1 MSRIGRGRYENDNRE
16 IIDDTEVII
25 KNPAVTADIK
35 TNSGNVCEY
44 WDASCHVQQGVDS
57 IVEGVIQAGENI
69 TSWGNEVTVTV
80 QESYVENIETPIVET
95 VENIQEGIDETIQGG
110 QDYIDDGVTWIQ
122 GGIDEAAQNAQD
134 AFDATVKAA
143 EDSAKNAQDA
153 FDATIKAAEDAA
165 KNAQDAFDATAKA
178 AADAAAAAGDAA
190 ADAAAAAGDAATSG
204 INNTLKYGALAALGI
219 VGVLLVSKK

>member
-16 IIDDTEVII
+16 SIGTTAEIM
-25 KNPAVTADIK
+25 NPVVTADIK

-69 TSWGNEVTVTV
+69 TSWGDEVTVTI

-122 GGIDEAAQNAQD
+122 GGIDEAGENIGD

-143 EDSAKNAQDA
+143 ED
-153 FDATIKAAEDAA
+153 AAAAAA
-165 KNAQDAFDATAKA
+165 KS
-178 AADAAAAAGDAA
+178 AADAAAATAKAA

-204 INNTLKYGALAALGI
+204 INNTLKYGAIAALGI

>member
-25 KNPAVTADIK
+25 ANPTVTADIK

-57 IVEGVIQAGENI
+57 IVEGVVQAGENI

-122 GGIDEAAQNAQD
+122 GGIDEAAQNTQD
-134 AFDATVKAA
+134 AIDSTVKAA
-143 EDSAKNAQDA
+143 ED
-153 FDATIKAAEDAA
+153 AAA
-165 KNAQDAFDATAKA
+165 ATAKA
-178 AADAAAAAGDAA
+178 AT
-190 ADAAAAAGDAATSG
+190 DAAAAAGDAATSG

>member
-69 TSWGNEVTVTV
+69 TSWGNEVTVSV

-95 VENIQEGIDETIQGG
+95 VENIQGGIDETIQGG

-122 GGIDEAAQNAQD
+122 GGIDETAKNAQD
-134 AFDATVKAA
+134 AYDATVKAA
-143 EDSAKNAQDA
+143 ED
-153 FDATIKAAEDAA
+153 AAAA
-165 KNAQDAFDATAKA
+165 AAKA
-178 AADAAAAAGDAA
+178 AADAAAATAKAA

-204 INNTLKYGALAALGI
+204 INNTLKYGALAALGV

>member
-16 IIDDTEVII
+16 IIDNTEVII
-25 KNPAVTADIK
+25 ANPAVTADIK

-95 VENIQEGIDETIQGG
+95 VENIQDTIDETIQGG

-122 GGIDEAAQNAQD
+122 GGIDEAAKNAQD

-143 EDSAKNAQDA
+143 EDAAA
-153 FDATIKAAEDAA
+153 ATAKAAEDAA
-165 KNAQDAFDATAKA
+165 AATAK
-178 AADAAAAAGDAA
+178 AA

>member
-1 MSRIGRGRYENDNRE
+1 MVEVVTKMTSRESIGTTAE
-16 IIDDTEVII
+16 IM
-25 KNPAVTADIK
+25 NPVVTADIK

-57 IVEGVIQAGENI
+57 IVENVIQAFENI
-69 TSWGNEVTVTV
+69 TSWGDEVTVTI

-122 GGIDEAAQNAQD
+122 GGIDEAAQN
-134 AFDATVKAA
+134 T
-143 EDSAKNAQDA
+143 QDA

-165 KNAQDAFDATAKA
+165 AAAAKS
-178 AADAAAAAGDAA
+178 AADAAAATAKAA

>member
-16 IIDDTEVII
+16 SIGTTAEIM
-25 KNPAVTADIK
+25 NPVVTADIK

-69 TSWGNEVTVTV
+69 TTWGDEVTVTV
-80 QESYVENIETPIVET
+80 QKSYVENIETPIVET

-122 GGIDEAAQNAQD
+122 GGIDEAGENIGD

-143 EDSAKNAQDA
+143 ED
-153 FDATIKAAEDAA
+153 AAAAAA
-165 KNAQDAFDATAKA
+165 KS
-178 AADAAAAAGDAA
+178 AADAAAATAKAA

-204 INNTLKYGALAALGI
+204 INNTLKYGAIAALGI

>member
-1 MSRIGRGRYENDNRE
+1 MSRIGRGRYENDNRK

-25 KNPAVTADIK
+25 ENPAVTADIK
-35 TNSGNVCEY
+35 TNAGNVCEY
-44 WDASCHVQQGVDS
+44 WDASCHIQQGVDS
-57 IVEGVIQAGENI
+57 IVENVVQAGENI
-69 TSWGNEVTVTV
+69 TSWGNEVTVSV
-80 QESYVENIETPIVET
+80 QESYVENIETPIVKT
-95 VENIQEGIDETIQGG
+95 VENVQDGIDETIQGG

-122 GGIDEAAQNAQD
+122 GGIDEAVQN
-134 AFDATVKAA
+134 T
-143 EDSAKNAQDA
+143 QDA

-190 ADAAAAAGDAATSG
+190 TSG

>member
-16 IIDDTEVII
+16 IIDNTEVII

-57 IVEGVIQAGENI
+57 IVENVIQAGENI

-95 VENIQEGIDETIQGG
+95 VENVQEGIDKTIQGG

-122 GGIDEAAQNAQD
+122 GGIDEAAQN
-134 AFDATVKAA
+134 T
-143 EDSAKNAQDA
+143 QDA

-165 KNAQDAFDATAKA
+165 AATAKA
-178 AADAAAAAGDAA
+178 AT
-190 ADAAAAAGDAATSG
+190 DAAAAAGDAATSG

>member
-16 IIDDTEVII
+16 SLGTTAEIMHPV
-25 KNPAVTADIK
+25 VTADIK

-57 IVEGVIQAGENI
+57 IVENVIQAGENI
-69 TSWGNEVTVTV
+69 TTWGNEVTVTV

-122 GGIDEAAQNAQD
+122 GGIDEAVQN
-134 AFDATVKAA
+134 T
-143 EDSAKNAQDA
+143 
-153 FDATIKAAEDAA
+153 
-165 KNAQDAFDATAKA
+165 QDAFDATAKA
-178 AADAAAAAGDAA
+178 AT
-190 ADAAAAAGDAATSG
+190 DAAAAAGDAATSG

>member
-35 TNSGNVCEY
+35 TNAGNVCEY

-57 IVEGVIQAGENI
+57 IVENVVQAGENI

-95 VENIQEGIDETIQGG
+95 VENVQEGIDETIQGG

-122 GGIDEAAQNAQD
+122 GGIDEAAKNTQD

-143 EDSAKNAQDA
+143 ED
-153 FDATIKAAEDAA
+153 
-165 KNAQDAFDATAKA
+165 
-178 AADAAAAAGDAA
+178 AAAATAQAA
-190 ADAAAAAGDAATSG
+190 TDAAAAAGDAATSG

>member
-16 IIDDTEVII
+16 SLGTTAEIMHPV
-25 KNPAVTADIK
+25 VTADIK

-57 IVEGVIQAGENI
+57 IVENVVQAGENI
-69 TSWGNEVTVTV
+69 TTWGDEVTVTI

-95 VENIQEGIDETIQGG
+95 VENVQDAIDKAKKDNETYWEIQNANYDKWVKDTQQGIDDAAKNV
-110 QDYIDDGVTWIQ
+110 QDAYNATVKAAEDAAAD
-122 GGIDEAAQNAQD
+122 AAQNAQD
-134 AFDATVKAA
+134 AFDAT
-143 EDSAKNAQDA
+143 AK
-153 FDATIKAAEDAA
+153 
-165 KNAQDAFDATAKA
+165 
-178 AADAAAAAGDAA
+178 AA

>member
-16 IIDDTEVII
+16 IIDNTEVII

-57 IVEGVIQAGENI
+57 IVENVIQAGENI

-95 VENIQEGIDETIQGG
+95 VENVQEGIDKTIQGG

-122 GGIDEAAQNAQD
+122 GGIDEAVQN
-134 AFDATVKAA
+134 T
-143 EDSAKNAQDA
+143 QDA

-165 KNAQDAFDATAKA
+165 AATAKA
-178 AADAAAAAGDAA
+178 AT
-190 ADAAAAAGDAATSG
+190 DAAAAAGDAATSG

>member
-16 IIDDTEVII
+16 SIGTTAEIM
-25 KNPAVTADIK
+25 NPVVTADIK

-122 GGIDEAAQNAQD
+122 GGIDEAAQNTQD
-134 AFDATVKAA
+134 VFVVTGKAV
-143 EDSAKNAQDA
+143 E
-153 FDATIKAAEDAA
+153 
-165 KNAQDAFDATAKA
+165 
-178 AADAAAAAGDAA
+178 DAAAAAAKAA

>member
-35 TNSGNVCEY
+35 TNAGNVCEY

-69 TSWGNEVTVTV
+69 TSWGNEVTVTI

-95 VENIQEGIDETIQGG
+95 VENVQEGIDETIQGG

-122 GGIDEAAQNAQD
+122 GGIDEAVQN
-134 AFDATVKAA
+134 T
-143 EDSAKNAQDA
+143 QDA

-165 KNAQDAFDATAKA
+165 AATAQA
-178 AADAAAAAGDAA
+178 AT
-190 ADAAAAAGDAATSG
+190 DAAAAAGDAATSG

>member
-1 MSRIGRGRYENDNRE
+1 MSRIGRGRRPTLVDPTIY
-16 IIDDTEVII
+16 VIPDHLI
-25 KNPAVTADIK
+25 PESPIVTADIK
-35 TNSGNVCEY
+35 TNAGNVCEY

-57 IVEGVIQAGENI
+57 IVENVVQAGENI

-95 VENIQEGIDETIQGG
+95 VENVQEGIDETIQGG

-122 GGIDEAAQNAQD
+122 GGIDEAAKNTQD

-143 EDSAKNAQDA
+143 ED
-153 FDATIKAAEDAA
+153 AAA
-165 KNAQDAFDATAKA
+165 ATAQA
-178 AADAAAAAGDAA
+178 ATDAAAATAQAA
-190 ADAAAAAGDAATSG
+190 TDAAAAAGDAATSG

>member
-122 GGIDEAAQNAQD
+122 GGIDEAGENIGD
-134 AFDATVKAA
+134 VFDATVKAA
-143 EDSAKNAQDA
+143 ED
-153 FDATIKAAEDAA
+153 AAA
-165 KNAQDAFDATAKA
+165 ATAK
-178 AADAAAAAGDAA
+178 AA